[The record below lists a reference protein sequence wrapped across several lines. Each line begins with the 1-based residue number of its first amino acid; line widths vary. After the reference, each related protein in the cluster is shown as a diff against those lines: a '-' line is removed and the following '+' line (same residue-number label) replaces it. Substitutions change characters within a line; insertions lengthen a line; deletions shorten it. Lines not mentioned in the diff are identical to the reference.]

1 MTEIIRAQNI
11 SKDYFD
17 GKEHRRVLFNIN
29 LSIMAN
35 EFVMIMGPSGS
46 GKTTLLSILGL
57 ILTPTEGSVFIK
69 GEEVIGLSEDE
80 QTTKRLHD
88 IGFVFQNSTLVPA
101 LNVIENLLLPC
112 GIQGKK
118 VSKEEKDRAYY
129 YLDKFK
135 LADHSKS
142 FPYELSGGEKQR
154 IAIIR
159 AIMNE
164 PPILLCDEPT
174 SVLDLENAKLVL
186 HTLQDLAQEKN
197 RSVLMITHDHRALS
211 YASKSLYLDEGRL
224 KDEYDT
230 H

>member
-1 MTEIIRAQNI
+1 MNEIIRAENI

-17 GKEHRRVLFNIN
+17 GQQNRRVLFNIN
-29 LSIMAN
+29 LSIAPN
-35 EFVMIMGPSGS
+35 ESVMIMGPSGS

-57 ILTPTEGSVFIK
+57 ILTPSEGSVYIK
-69 GEEVIGLSEDE
+69 GQEVKGLTEDE

-101 LNVIENLLLPC
+101 LNIIENLLLPC

-118 VSKEEKDRAYY
+118 VSQEEKDRAYY
-129 YLDKFK
+129 YLERFK
-135 LADHSKS
+135 LKSHSKS

-159 AIMNE
+159 ALMNE

-174 SVLDLENAKLVL
+174 SVLDLENAKLVF
-186 HTLQDLAQEKN
+186 HTLQDLSKEKN
-197 RSVLMITHDHRALS
+197 RSVLMITHDHRAINF
-211 YASKSLYLDEGRL
+211 ASRALYLDEGHL
-224 KDEYDT
+224 KEKNDS